1 VKKAH
6 DSRLTTHRKNGTA
19 ESEERGVK
27 KVNDV
32 LALQVL
38 KIEYDNAKKE
48 LHENR
53 L

>member
-1 VKKAH
+1 MTKH
-6 DSRLTTHRKNGTA
+6 GSS
-19 ESEERGVK
+19 SEERDG
-27 KVNDV
+27 